1 MSKVTKK
8 LGVLTFSV
16 VCLLSGCPAFMTE
29 SAYYQSLGVLDPN
42 LSLFG
47 DGLYSG
53 ECTLSPPFGVF
64 VAQNHVEVDVTIQDH
79 SYEDIVVKT
88 ESIKNMEHL
97 EKMRQLIIDKQTLQ
111 IDGLTGA
118 TSLTGKA
125 YLKAIVNALD

>member
-8 LGVLTFSV
+8 LGVLTFSM

-53 ECTLSPPFGVF
+53 EWTLSPPFGVF

-97 EKMRQLIIDKQTLQ
+97 EKMRQLVIDKQTLQ

>member
-8 LGVLTFSV
+8 LGVLTFSM
-16 VCLLSGCPAFMTE
+16 VCLLSGCPAFITE

-42 LSLFG
+42 LLLFG

-53 ECTLSPPFGVF
+53 ECTLSPPIGVF
-64 VAQNHVEVDVTIQDH
+64 VAQNHVEVDVTIHDH

-111 IDGLTGA
+111 IDALTGA